1 MRVLIIEQ
9 DQKLGCA
16 LAQDLQ
22 AELFAVDLALDSSEG
37 LLLAAEGQHDLIIL
51 DIAFSHTD
59 SLRLLQRLR
68 SKQGTVPIL
77 ILLERGNGCDP
88 LEGLKHGADSYVLKP
103 FSCEELLTHIRVLLR
118 RPGKLA
124 EKLKVGELELDSATH
139 TVTRNGNLI
148 PLTQREY
155 HLLEYLMRNA
165 ERPVTRSMVIEHV
178 WHSRFD
184 GLNNIVDVYIN
195 HLRLKIDRGFHKK
208 LIHTVR
214 GAGYMLV
221 ELETEP
227 PYTAAA

>member
-9 DQKLGCA
+9 DQKLGRE

-22 AELFAVDLALDSSEG
+22 AELFGVDVALDSSEG
-37 LLLAAEGQHDLIIL
+37 LLLALKGRHDLIIL
-51 DIAFSHTD
+51 DLAFSHTEGQRA
-59 SLRLLQRLR
+59 LERLR
-68 SKQGTVPIL
+68 SSQATVPIL
-77 ILLERGNGCDP
+77 ILLERGNGFDP
-88 LEGLKHGADSYVLKP
+88 VEGLKLGADSYVLKP
-103 FSCEELLTHIRVLLR
+103 FSSEELLTHVRVLLR

-124 EKLKVGELELDSATH
+124 EKLKVGELELDAATH
-139 TVTRNGNLI
+139 KVTRNGNVI
-148 PLTQREY
+148 PLSQREY
-155 HLLEYLMRNA
+155 TLLEYLMRNA
-165 ERPVTRSMVIEHV
+165 ERPVTRAMVIEHV

-195 HLRLKIDRGFHKK
+195 HLRTKIDRGFRNK

-227 PYTAAA
+227 PYHTAA